1 MTHRLGT
8 SMVAIALLAS
18 VSGCAVGP
26 NHEAPEIATPEAH
39 RGEAKASPQSL
50 ADLPWW
56 EVYDDPALFSLLKE
70 ATEKSYDLRIALARV
85 EMARQAHRA
94 AVWALAPTLGVSGGV
109 GDAVGSSTIP
119 GIYPPQS
126 ANGNFGL
133 SGVASWEPDV
143 WGRLRR
149 IREGALREMEATDE
163 DRRGVYVALVGDVA
177 ELYFALS
184 RVEAQKEYAKRAVDT
199 RRDTLTLFETRSG
212 GGVGS
217 ELDVARARASLEQAE
232 AAVAELDL
240 ALATNENALS
250 FLLARMPGTIPRA
263 TALDALRSPP
273 NVPAGLPSTL
283 LQRRPDIRAA
293 EKRLLAANAQIGAEM
308 ADFFPKFELTGYLG
322 VASPDLSVADSVRGG
337 AALFN
342 WTLPFLGG
350 ERVRAE
356 YDAAI
361 ANWKGATAYYERTAV
376 NAFREVADA
385 LAAIQTLAKRRA
397 ALAKQTS
404 ALEQAERLSVD
415 RYRGGVA
422 NYLDVLTTQEQLLIV
437 QLSLADVKSK
447 ELSAV
452 ARLYRVL
459 GGGWPIPDEEN
470 DEDETGESS
479 GSGKTKPSGTT
490 SESK

>member
-1 MTHRLGT
+1 MTHRT
-8 SMVAIALLAS
+8 STRFVALALIASTTA
-18 VSGCAVGP
+18 CAVGP
-26 NHEAPEIATPEAH
+26 NHEAPEIKTPEAH
-39 RGEAKASPQSL
+39 RGEDKASPESL

-56 EVYDDPALFSLLKE
+56 EVYDDPALFSLIKE
-70 ATEKSYDLRIALARV
+70 ATEKSYDLRLALARV
-85 EMARQAHRA
+85 EVARQAHRA
-94 AVWALAPTLGVSGGV
+94 AVWALAPTLGVQGGV
-109 GDAVGSSTIP
+109 GDAVGTSQVP
-119 GIYPPQS
+119 GIYPPQ
-126 ANGNFGL
+126 AAEGNFGL
-133 SGVASWEPDV
+133 SGFASWEPDV

-163 DRRGVYVALVGDVA
+163 DRRGVYIALVGDVA
-177 ELYFALS
+177 EFYFALS
-184 RVEAQKEYAKRAVDT
+184 RVDAQKLYAQRAVDT
-199 RRDTLTLFETRSG
+199 RRETLTLFETRSG

-217 ELDVARARASLEQAE
+217 ELEVARARASLEAAD
-232 AAVAELDL
+232 AAVAALDL
-240 ALATNENALS
+240 ELAQNENALS
-250 FLLARMPGTIPRA
+250 FLLARMPGALPRR
-263 TALDALRSPP
+263 TVLDALDAPP

-283 LQRRPDIRAA
+283 LTRRPDIRAA

-361 ANWKGATAYYERTAV
+361 ASWKGATAYYERTAV

-397 ALAKQTS
+397 SLAKQTS
-404 ALEQAERLSVD
+404 ALEAAERLAVD

-422 NYLDVLTTQEQLLIV
+422 NYLDVLTTQEQLLVV

-447 ELSAV
+447 ELVAV
-452 ARLYRVL
+452 SRLYRVL
-459 GGGWPIPDEEN
+459 GGGWPIPDEE
-470 DEDETGESS
+470 DGDKKGREKDGESS
-479 GSGKTKPSGTT
+479 DSKPAR
-490 SESK
+490 SKPAN